1 MVAVTPLLAHH
12 GAYGWDK
19 DKQVTIAGVIT
30 EVEWVNPHTYL
41 YIEVKGENGTVENW
55 AVECNPPELLSQAGW
70 KRPARGT
77 TISILVYPPLS
88 RMALLNKI
96 RTPGAAREHLQS
108 NRYIAGGCATTT
120 SMRKQLGYG
129 PPCR

>member
-1 MVAVTPLLAHH
+1 MGEPTH
-12 GAYGWDK
+12 
-19 DKQVTIAGVIT
+19 
-30 EVEWVNPHTYL
+30 L
-41 YIEVKGENGTVENW
+41 YIEVKGESGIVENR
-55 AVECNPPELLSQAGW
+55 AVECNPPELLNRAGW
-70 KRPARGT
+70 KPLTKGT